1 MSELE
6 CAEMECLLWPNPRC
20 KRREKGQLNVLG
32 DERCMVGGQTSVVR
46 GKGSEDKG
54 VKGQG

>member
-1 MSELE
+1 MRKWNVCCGPTHGKKEG
-6 CAEMECLLWPNPRC
+6 
-20 KRREKGQLNVLG
+20 KGGQLHVLG